1 MTSFFRKMLP
11 PKRMPF
17 LGARQPLLRLGLL
30 SRGGRGWSPG
40 ARRVDNVLYME
51 AVTDLPVQAISP
63 EHLPAV
69 ALVGRPNVGKS
80 TLFNRLSRQRK
91 AVVDHTPGVTRD
103 RNFARVQW
111 RDRSFLLVDTGG
123 IDLGEKEGLVG
134 RVQEQTRLAITE
146 ADLVI
151 FLFDGREGINPADA
165 QAVDLLRR
173 SDTPVFFAVNKID
186 GDKQALASNEFY
198 ALGLN
203 SLFSISAAH
212 GRGISELLDTVVE
225 ALAEQEAPSSP
236 TVLDAPSP
244 AAEPDLRLA
253 IIGRPNV
260 GKSSLLNR
268 LAGVERS
275 IVDST
280 PGTTRDAVDSWLTW
294 QDKRILLVDTAGV
307 RRRTRISEHIE
318 QASAL
323 IALKALERAEIGLLV
338 FDAQEGMTDQ
348 DARLARYAWAHGRGI
363 VLVVNKWDLIPSDR
377 KNQPQFIR
385 ALHEE
390 FPVTQPLPIVFLSAL
405 TGSRLKHLLP
415 TAHRVAQAHRTEIST
430 PVLNQAFD
438 EWTTRHPA
446 PIYHRK
452 PVRFYYA
459 TQVETKPPKIAVY
472 TSSPDGIP
480 AHYERYLENQIRD
493 AFALK
498 GTPVRLDFR
507 ARRPQRYG
515 KKKR

>member
-1 MTSFFRKMLP
+1 MEPGTDTP
-11 PKRMPF
+11 
-17 LGARQPLLRLGLL
+17 AHAA
-30 SRGGRGWSPG
+30 SPE
-40 ARRVDNVLYME
+40 R
-51 AVTDLPVQAISP
+51 LPV
-63 EHLPAV
+63 V

-80 TLFNRLSRQRK
+80 TLFNRLSRRRK
-91 AVVDHTPGVTRD
+91 AVVDDTPGVTRD
-103 RNFARVQW
+103 RNFAQVKW
-111 RDRSFLLVDTGG
+111 RGSPFLLVDTGG
-123 IDLGEKEGLVG
+123 IDLSEKEGVVG
-134 RVQEQTRLAITE
+134 RVQEQTRLAIAE
-146 ADLVI
+146 ADRVI
-151 FLFDGREGINPADA
+151 FLFDGKEGVNPADA

-173 SDTPVFFAVNKID
+173 GDTPVFFAVNKID
-186 GDKQALASNEFY
+186 GDKQEPASNEFY
-198 ALGLN
+198 TLGLDV
-203 SLFSISAAH
+203 LFPISAAH
-212 GRGISELLDTVVE
+212 GRGVADLLDTVVE
-225 ALAEQEAPSSP
+225 TFSDQDDTAAP
-236 TVLDAPSP
+236 VAK
-244 AAEPDLRLA
+244 PDLRLA

-280 PGTTRDAVDSWLTW
+280 PGTTRDAIDSWLVW
-294 QDKRILLVDTAGV
+294 QDKRVLLVDTAGV
-307 RRRTRISEHIE
+307 RRRTRIHEHIE

-348 DARLARYAWAHGRGI
+348 DARLIRYAWERGRGI

-385 ALHEE
+385 ALREE

-405 TGSRLKHLLP
+405 TGSRVKHVLP
-415 TAHRVAQAHRTEIST
+415 TVDRVAQARRTEIPT
-430 PVLNQAFD
+430 PVLNQAFT

-459 TQVETKPPKIAVY
+459 TQVETRPPKMAVY
-472 TSSPDGIP
+472 TSSPDGVP
-480 AHYERYLENQIRD
+480 AHYERYLENQLRG
-493 AFALK
+493 AFDLE

-515 KKKR
+515 KKKKR

>member
-1 MTSFFRKMLP
+1 MEPGTDTP
-11 PKRMPF
+11 
-17 LGARQPLLRLGLL
+17 AHAA
-30 SRGGRGWSPG
+30 SPE
-40 ARRVDNVLYME
+40 R
-51 AVTDLPVQAISP
+51 LPV
-63 EHLPAV
+63 V

-80 TLFNRLSRQRK
+80 TLFNRLSRRRK
-91 AVVDHTPGVTRD
+91 AVVDNTPGVTRD
-103 RNFARVQW
+103 RNFAQVKW
-111 RDRSFLLVDTGG
+111 RGSPFLLVDTGG
-123 IDLGEKEGLVG
+123 IDLSEKEGVVG
-134 RVQEQTRLAITE
+134 RVQEQTRLAIAE
-146 ADLVI
+146 ADRVI
-151 FLFDGREGINPADA
+151 FLFDGKEGVNPADA

-173 SDTPVFFAVNKID
+173 GDTPVFFAVNKID
-186 GDKQALASNEFY
+186 GDKQEPASNEFY
-198 ALGLN
+198 TLGLDV
-203 SLFSISAAH
+203 LFPISAAH
-212 GRGISELLDTVVE
+212 GRGVAELLDRVVE
-225 ALAEQEAPSSP
+225 TFSEQDDTTAP
-236 TVLDAPSP
+236 VAK
-244 AAEPDLRLA
+244 PDLRLA

-268 LAGVERS
+268 LTGVERS

-280 PGTTRDAVDSWLTW
+280 PGTTRDAIDSWLVW
-294 QDKRILLVDTAGV
+294 QDKRVLLVDTAGV
-307 RRRTRISEHIE
+307 RRRTRIHEHIE

-348 DARLARYAWAHGRGI
+348 DARLIRYAWERGRGI

-385 ALHEE
+385 ALREE

-405 TGSRLKHLLP
+405 TGSRVKHVLP
-415 TAHRVAQAHRTEIST
+415 TVDRVAQAHRTEIPT
-430 PVLNQAFD
+430 PVLNQAFT

-459 TQVETKPPKIAVY
+459 TQVETRPPKMAVY
-472 TSSPDGIP
+472 TSSPAGVP
-480 AHYERYLENQIRD
+480 AHYERYLENQLRG
-493 AFALK
+493 AFDLE

-515 KKKR
+515 KKKKR

>member
-1 MTSFFRKMLP
+1 METATDIPAHAP
-11 PKRMPF
+11 PSER
-17 LGARQPLLRLGLL
+17 
-30 SRGGRGWSPG
+30 
-40 ARRVDNVLYME
+40 
-51 AVTDLPVQAISP
+51 LPV
-63 EHLPAV
+63 V

-80 TLFNRLSRQRK
+80 TLFNRLSRRRK
-91 AVVDHTPGVTRD
+91 AVVDDTPGVTRD
-103 RNFARVQW
+103 RNFAQVQW
-111 RDRSFLLVDTGG
+111 RGSPFLLVDTGG
-123 IDLGEKEGLVG
+123 IDLSEKEGVVG
-134 RVQEQTRLAITE
+134 RVQEQTRLAIAE
-146 ADLVI
+146 ADRVV
-151 FLFDGREGINPADA
+151 FLFDGKEGVNPADA

-173 SDTPVFFAVNKID
+173 SDSPVFFAVNKID
-186 GDKQALASNEFY
+186 GDKQEPASNEFY
-198 ALGLN
+198 TLGLN
-203 SLFSISAAH
+203 VLFPISAAH
-212 GRGISELLDTVVE
+212 GRGVAELLDTVVE
-225 ALAEQEAPSSP
+225 TFSEQDDTAAP
-236 TVLDAPSP
+236 VAK
-244 AAEPDLRLA
+244 PDLRLA

-268 LAGVERS
+268 LTGVERS

-280 PGTTRDAVDSWLTW
+280 PGTTRDAIDSWLVW
-294 QDKRILLVDTAGV
+294 QDKRVLLVDTAGV
-307 RRRTRISEHIE
+307 RRRTRIHEHIE

-348 DARLARYAWAHGRGI
+348 DARLIRYAWERGRGI

-385 ALHEE
+385 ALREE

-405 TGSRLKHLLP
+405 TGSRIKHVLP
-415 TAHRVAQAHRTEIST
+415 TVDRVAQAHRTEIPT
-430 PVLNQAFD
+430 PVLNQAFT

-459 TQVETKPPKIAVY
+459 TQVETRPPKMAVY
-472 TSSPDGIP
+472 TSSPDGVP
-480 AHYERYLENQIRD
+480 AHYERYLENQLRG
-493 AFALK
+493 AFDLE

-515 KKKR
+515 KKKKR

>member
-1 MTSFFRKMLP
+1 MEPGTDTP
-11 PKRMPF
+11 
-17 LGARQPLLRLGLL
+17 AHAA
-30 SRGGRGWSPG
+30 SPE
-40 ARRVDNVLYME
+40 R
-51 AVTDLPVQAISP
+51 LPV
-63 EHLPAV
+63 V

-80 TLFNRLSRQRK
+80 TLFNRLSRRRK
-91 AVVDHTPGVTRD
+91 AVVDNTPGVTRD
-103 RNFARVQW
+103 RNFAQVKW
-111 RDRSFLLVDTGG
+111 RGSPFLLVDTGG
-123 IDLGEKEGLVG
+123 IDLSEKEGVVG
-134 RVQEQTRLAITE
+134 RVQEQTRLAIAE
-146 ADLVI
+146 ADRVI
-151 FLFDGREGINPADA
+151 FLFDGKEGVNPADA

-173 SDTPVFFAVNKID
+173 GDTPVFFAVNKID
-186 GDKQALASNEFY
+186 GDKQEPASNEFY
-198 ALGLN
+198 TLGLDV
-203 SLFSISAAH
+203 LFPISAAH
-212 GRGISELLDTVVE
+212 GRGVADLLDTVVE
-225 ALAEQEAPSSP
+225 TFSDQDDTAAP
-236 TVLDAPSP
+236 VAK
-244 AAEPDLRLA
+244 PDLRLA
-253 IIGRPNV
+253 IVGRPNV

-280 PGTTRDAVDSWLTW
+280 PGTTRDAIDSWLVW
-294 QDKRILLVDTAGV
+294 QDKRVLLVDTAGV
-307 RRRTRISEHIE
+307 RRRTRIHEHIE

-348 DARLARYAWAHGRGI
+348 DARLIRYAWERGRGI

-385 ALHEE
+385 ALREE

-405 TGSRLKHLLP
+405 TGSRVKHVLP
-415 TAHRVAQAHRTEIST
+415 VIDRVAQAHRTEIPT
-430 PVLNQAFD
+430 PVLNQAFT

-459 TQVETKPPKIAVY
+459 TQVETRPPKMAVY
-472 TSSPDGIP
+472 TSSPEGVP
-480 AHYERYLENQIRD
+480 AHYERYLENQLRG
-493 AFALK
+493 AFDLE

-515 KKKR
+515 KKKRGR